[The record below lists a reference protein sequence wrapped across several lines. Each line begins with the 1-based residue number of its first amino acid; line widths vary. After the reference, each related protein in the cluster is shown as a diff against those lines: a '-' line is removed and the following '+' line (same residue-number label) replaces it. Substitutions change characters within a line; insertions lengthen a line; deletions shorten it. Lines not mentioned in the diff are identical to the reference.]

1 MAIVGLDLY
10 YGNRSFMAVMRQIP
24 YGHYRDRPPSW
35 GQTLYGRDEDGSS
48 CPCQD
53 RPHRGGRSPMTIVGL
68 DLYYGDRSFMAV
80 MKMGLHGRVR
90 TDPKMGAD
98 PLWPL

>member
-10 YGNRSFMAVMRQIP
+10 YENRSFMAVMRQIP

-35 GQTLYGRDEDGSS
+35 GQILYGRDEDGSPW
-48 CPCQD
+48 PCQD
-53 RPHRGGRSPMTIVGL
+53 RPYRGDKSPITTVGM
-68 DLYYGDRSFMAV
+68 DPQHWDRSFMAV
-80 MKMGLHGRVR
+80 MKMGHHGRVR
-90 TDPKMGAD
+90 TDPKVGAD